1 MTIKMPNM
9 KNILAY
15 SGITMVVIA
24 LLAFIMSL
32 TGCNT
37 PKQAERQAAKL
48 FSKADNKDHITVLNK
63 CSEIA
68 PPVSSTRDSFIYKQG
83 DPVVFQDTVTIHDA
97 MTGKEI
103 AYITQKVKVTDTIYR
118 TKEVTTVDRAKEYA
132 LAGQLEAEHNEHMK
146 DNADNK
152 SAITKLKTERN
163 YFIWAACIGWGLI
176 LLKLIYVVWLKKY
189 FAVGKLVK

>member
-1 MTIKMPNM
+1 MENTKLRSGDIIAF
-9 KNILAY
+9 ILI
-15 SGITMVVIA
+15 GITVLM
-24 LLAFIMSL
+24 LLIGSL
-32 TGCNT
+32 SCNS
-37 PKQAERQAAKL
+37 PKRAERQAAKL

-83 DPVVFQDTVTIHDA
+83 DPVVFQDTVMIHD
-97 MTGKEI
+97 TVNGKEI
-103 AYITQKVKVTDTIYR
+103 VYITQKVKVTDTIYR

-132 LAGQLEAEHNEHMK
+132 LAGQLEAEHNAHMK

-152 SAITKLKTERN
+152 STITKLKTERN

-176 LLKLIYVVWLKKY
+176 LLRLIYVVWLKKY
-189 FAVGKLVK
+189 FAVGKLIK